1 MQKLRPYCWVICFIG
16 VVQFFGWTG
25 YTFEAS
31 SADKPAVSMHTYGAA
46 WSPWLTRTCQTPV
59 DRPLGRCDLWDDEVD
74 PLSMSVLLLLVGIA
88 GGAVAYRLRPPRTQA

>member
-1 MQKLRPYCWVICFIG
+1 MQKLRPYCWAICFIG

-31 SADKPAVSMHTYGAA
+31 SADGQAVSMHTYGAA

-59 DRPLGRCDLWDDEVD
+59 DRPLGRCDLWHDEVD
-74 PLSMSVLLLLVGIA
+74 PLSISVLLLLLGVA
-88 GGAVAYRLRPPRTQA
+88 SGAVAYRSRPRRTRS